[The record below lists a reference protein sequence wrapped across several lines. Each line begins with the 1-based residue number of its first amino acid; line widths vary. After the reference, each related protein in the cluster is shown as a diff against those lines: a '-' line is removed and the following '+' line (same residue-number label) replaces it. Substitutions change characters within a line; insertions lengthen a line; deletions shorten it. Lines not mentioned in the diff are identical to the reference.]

1 MCVCSATIF
10 ATIKFIKL
18 RYQLKNVHG
27 DTYLLINS
35 LEVNGLKNFEDHCS
49 RTPNMF
55 LCGP

>member
-1 MCVCSATIF
+1 MCVCSATIL

-35 LEVNGLKNFEDHCS
+35 LEVNGLKNF
-49 RTPNMF
+49 
-55 LCGP
+55 